1 MLNINTTK
9 TTKTT
14 KENTEHTTINES
26 NIQEQNAINNNKGMY
41 LSNEISPNKPNTY
54 RGYAINNSYNNTSS
68 KFQLFSEAVITWETF
83 ARDDLLTFLELEAPP
98 LMLFHLIQEM
108 FHITH
113 NLLKEL
119 INETLC
125 SVRKALKLPPK
136 EETIKNI
143 ENRVKP
149 LFKENLDEIFC
160 SKTENEKFRKKFDKE
175 YTKFFMN
182 EINLKYSED
191 DKSLDF
197 YSMLNDQGFGIC
209 LSHVKHI
216 LLFCEFN
223 EEQLCLSDIENHF
236 NERQIEVINLTSKNM
251 ISKHTHTNNNH
262 ITSRPYLILNET
274 QNCHKVIP
282 VIHSPLIR
290 KNKLIFNKEKF
301 KTIVIP
307 ITEQQEECMKTYP
320 LQRKDSIRMS
330 TNIKNS
336 FENEYTRSPEGKS
349 VFTLNGQIE
358 NISSQYCDTENN
370 MNQNNKC
377 FNKKMSLKKIG
388 FIKKGE
394 FNAYSKMK
402 RALQSNNNGG
412 GGWKMIPKN
421 KHNINGIEHSKK
433 INNVNYLSAAKI
445 SNRNKCFLCRLSLNE
460 GNSYRHRS
468 KPDNNLRSKEKNSL
482 LNNNEFQKQQQH
494 QQQQPQQRNRTRSSY
509 QKSNAYESN
518 KTIPKNIHIHN
529 NKHINKD
536 KEKLFMKTSHIPR
549 SKRDNIL
556 IKDNRSTSHEQSKN
570 KRKESKT
577 QCSGGDKNKL
587 NSKNELSS
595 TSNNNNNTNVSKE
608 KDMYYSNNNKLNL
621 HPNGIIG
628 KRQIIT
634 KLTKNKY

>member
-1 MLNINTTK
+1 
-9 TTKTT
+9 
-14 KENTEHTTINES
+14 
-26 NIQEQNAINNNKGMY
+26 
-41 LSNEISPNKPNTY
+41 
-54 RGYAINNSYNNTSS
+54 
-68 KFQLFSEAVITWETF
+68 
-83 ARDDLLTFLELEAPP
+83 
-98 LMLFHLIQEM
+98 
-108 FHITH
+108 
-113 NLLKEL
+113 
-119 INETLC
+119 
-125 SVRKALKLPPK
+125 
-136 EETIKNI
+136 
-143 ENRVKP
+143 
-149 LFKENLDEIFC
+149 
-160 SKTENEKFRKKFDKE
+160 
-175 YTKFFMN
+175 
-182 EINLKYSED
+182 
-191 DKSLDF
+191 
-197 YSMLNDQGFGIC
+197 
-209 LSHVKHI
+209 
-216 LLFCEFN
+216 
-223 EEQLCLSDIENHF
+223 
-236 NERQIEVINLTSKNM
+236 
-251 ISKHTHTNNNH
+251 
-262 ITSRPYLILNET
+262 
-274 QNCHKVIP
+274 
-282 VIHSPLIR
+282 
-290 KNKLIFNKEKF
+290 
-301 KTIVIP
+301 
-307 ITEQQEECMKTYP
+307 
-320 LQRKDSIRMS
+320 
-330 TNIKNS
+330 
-336 FENEYTRSPEGKS
+336 
-349 VFTLNGQIE
+349 
-358 NISSQYCDTENN
+358 
-370 MNQNNKC
+370 
-377 FNKKMSLKKIG
+377 
-388 FIKKGE
+388 
-394 FNAYSKMK
+394 MK

-529 NKHINKD
+529 NKYINKD

>member
-1 MLNINTTK
+1 MLNVNS
-9 TTKTT
+9 TT
-14 KENTEHTTINES
+14 KETTEHTTINES
-26 NIQEQNAINNNKGMY
+26 NVQEQSNKGMY
-41 LSNEISPNKPNTY
+41 LSSEVSPNKPNTY
-54 RGYAINNSYNNTSS
+54 RGCAVNNSYNNTSS
-68 KFQLFSEAVITWETF
+68 KFQLFSEAVVTWETF

-98 LMLFHLIQEM
+98 LMLFHLVQEM

-125 SVRKALKLPPK
+125 CVRKALKLPPK

-143 ENRVKP
+143 EHRVKP

-160 SKTENEKFRKKFDKE
+160 SKAETEKFRKKFDNE

-223 EEQLCLSDIENHF
+223 EEQLCLGDIERHF
-236 NERQIEVINLTSKNM
+236 SERQIQIINLTSKENL
-251 ISKHTHTNNNH
+251 SKQPANTH
-262 ITSRPYLILNET
+262 ITRRPYLILNET
-274 QNCHKVIP
+274 QNCQKVIP

-290 KNKLIFNKEKF
+290 KNKLIFNKDKF

-307 ITEQQEECMKTYP
+307 ITEQQEETMNAYP
-320 LQRKDSIRMS
+320 LQRKDSLRMS
-330 TNIKNS
+330 TNVKNS
-336 FENEYTRSPEGKS
+336 FDNEHTRSPEGKS
-349 VFTLNGQIE
+349 TFTLNGQIE
-358 NISSQYCDTENN
+358 NISSQYCDTEHNA
-370 MNQNNKC
+370 NQNKC

-388 FIKKGE
+388 FVKKGDI
-394 FNAYSKMK
+394 NGYSKLK
-402 RALQSNNNGG
+402 RPLQHIGNN

-421 KHNINGIEHSKK
+421 KHTQQHNGIEHHKN
-433 INNVNYLSAAKI
+433 INNVNYLSATKI

-460 GNSYRHRS
+460 GNSYRNRS

-482 LNNNEFQKQQQH
+482 INSDVHKQ

-529 NKHINKD
+529 KAINKD

-549 SKRDNIL
+549 SKRDNVPF
-556 IKDNRSTSHEQSKN
+556 KDVRSASHEQSQT

-577 QCSGGDKNKL
+577 QCNKHKL
-587 NSKNELSS
+587 RSKNELSS
-595 TSNNNNNTNVSKE
+595 TSNNNNNNISKADLLCE
-608 KDMYYSNNNKLNL
+608 CIRKLAKDIKPVLL
-621 HPNGIIG
+621 
-628 KRQIIT
+628 
-634 KLTKNKY
+634 